1 MSTTDRATS
10 SRAPS
15 RLAASLTRYRV
26 MAWVTGGFL
35 LLLTVEIIVK
45 YLLLDGEPFLGT
57 WIAITHGWIYV
68 IYLVTVVDMWS
79 KLRWG
84 PGRLVQLVLAGVVP
98 ALSFVVERKVTGEA
112 RDRIAAL
119 EGRAGGGT
127 TLAR

>member
-1 MSTTDRATS
+1 
-10 SRAPS
+10 
-15 RLAASLTRYRV
+15 

>member
-1 MSTTDRATS
+1 MSSTDRIIS

-68 IYLVTVVDMWS
+68 VYLVTVVDMWS

-119 EGRAGGGT
+119 GGRADGGT

>member
-1 MSTTDRATS
+1 MTPRTARS
-10 SRAPS
+10 APT

-35 LLLTVEIIVK
+35 LLLTLEMVLK
-45 YLLLDGEPFLGT
+45 YGLNENEPVLGD

-68 IYLVTVVDMWS
+68 VYLLTVVDMWS

-84 PGRLVQLVLAGVVP
+84 TGRLVTLVLAGVVP
-98 ALSFVVERKVTGEA
+98 VLSFVVERRVTGEA
-112 RDRIAAL
+112 RERIAAL
-119 EGRAGGGT
+119 EGQPADGT